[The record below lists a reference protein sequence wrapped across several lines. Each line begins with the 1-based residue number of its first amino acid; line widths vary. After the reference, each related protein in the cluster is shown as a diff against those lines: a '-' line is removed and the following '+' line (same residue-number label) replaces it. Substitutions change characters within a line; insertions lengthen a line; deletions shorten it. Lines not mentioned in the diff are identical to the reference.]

1 VYSIL
6 EFVLGQTAPKRDP
19 PQPPP
24 THYKAAAVV
33 DAKVDEKVDV
43 KLDAK
48 VALVGYAQKENSQA
62 KT

>member
-1 VYSIL
+1 
-6 EFVLGQTAPKRDP
+6 
-19 PQPPP
+19 
-24 THYKAAAVV
+24 VV
-33 DAKVDEKVDV
+33 EAKVEAKVDE